1 MRRRGR
7 LSQRGGKSPMEDVPW
22 VVGGPGWRAT
32 VCDSA
37 LMDAS
42 WLEGFLEDPSGRRVG
57 KEDTMLSSRMSLCS
71 ILMLVLLSGG
81 ASLSAAPT
89 VEEAVNLIASRLDQE
104 QVKDGLDAG
113 AWPLEMYFTGPIA
126 AGMVC
131 AYERTEDPAY
141 LASAHL
147 AGQWIFD
154 TAAVYGALLGD
165 ETYAFTRLSELSE
178 DPNENPWRDAVVD
191 FFLSHRNPDITG
203 TTEEYLRVFEEL
215 EPSTATY
222 HIAYLLVAA
231 DYVQDADVDIYRQ
244 ALLRYLSGVDDKA
257 DFPVMALGVAT
268 WALIATDTPAETL
281 VASDDAVPNSYWEGL
296 TVGDLPELLAGHQVP
311 EGEVLAGSFYW
322 RFDHTDGGTEGVIA
336 GYTEDTIFGTLGL
349 IAAALKDPEG
359 AGEPADLA
367 IAAAEQALLSGIDED
382 GLVYLHLAMQGP
394 TYNAF
399 AGEMLQALWSVE
411 EYWDWR
417 AEMEMEMEAEVVAEQ
432 E

>member
-1 MRRRGR
+1 
-7 LSQRGGKSPMEDVPW
+7 
-22 VVGGPGWRAT
+22 
-32 VCDSA
+32 
-37 LMDAS
+37 
-42 WLEGFLEDPSGRRVG
+42 
-57 KEDTMLSSRMSLCS
+57 MLSSRRSVCAIVMLALAFGGQSL
-71 ILMLVLLSGG
+71 V
-81 ASLSAAPT
+81 ASPT
-89 VEEAVNLIASRLDQE
+89 LEEAVNLIASRLDQE
-104 QVKDGLDAG
+104 QIKDGLDAG

-131 AYERTEDPAY
+131 AYERTDDPSY

-154 TAAVYGALLGD
+154 TVAVYGALLGD
-165 ETYAFTRLSELSE
+165 EAYAFLRLSRVSD
-178 DPNENPWRDAVVD
+178 DPNQNPWRDALVD
-191 FFLSHRNPDITG
+191 FFLSHRNPDMGG
-203 TTEEYLRVFEEL
+203 TTEEYLQVFDEL

-231 DYVQDADVDIYRQ
+231 DFVQDEDIDVYRR
-244 ALLRYLSGVDDKA
+244 ALLRRLSQVDDEA

-268 WALIATDTPAETL
+268 WALIMTDTPEEMP
-281 VASDDAVPNSYWEGL
+281 VVSDGTTSNPYWDGL

-349 IAAALKDPEG
+349 IAAASKNPDTANEQ
-359 AGEPADLA
+359 ADAA
-367 IAAAEQALLSGIDED
+367 IAAAERALLAGVDD
-382 GLVYLHLAMQGP
+382 NGLVYVHLAMQGP

-399 AGEMLQALWSVE
+399 AGEMLQVLWSIE
-411 EYWDWR
+411 EYWGRYADVD
-417 AEMEMEMEAEVVAEQ
+417 AEPEAAVEQ

>member
-1 MRRRGR
+1 
-7 LSQRGGKSPMEDVPW
+7 
-22 VVGGPGWRAT
+22 
-32 VCDSA
+32 
-37 LMDAS
+37 
-42 WLEGFLEDPSGRRVG
+42 
-57 KEDTMLSSRMSLCS
+57 MLSSRRGLCS
-71 ILMLVLLSGG
+71 ILVLVFALGG
-81 ASLSAAPT
+81 RGLTASPT
-89 VEEAVNLIASRLDQE
+89 LEEAVNLIASRLDQE

-131 AYERTEDPAY
+131 AYERTEDSSY

-154 TAAVYGALLGD
+154 TVAVYGALLGD
-165 ETYAFTRLSELSE
+165 EAYAFLRLSEVSD
-178 DPNENPWRDAVVD
+178 DPNQNPWRDALVA
-191 FFLSHRNPDITG
+191 FFLNHRNPDVAG
-203 TTEEYLRVFEEL
+203 TTEAYLQVFDEL

-222 HIAYLLVAA
+222 HLAYLLVAA
-231 DYVQDADVDIYRQ
+231 DYVQDEDIDVYRR
-244 ALLRYLSGVDDKA
+244 ALLRYLSEVDDEA

-268 WALIATDTPAETL
+268 WALIVTDTPDETL
-281 VASDDAVPNSYWEGL
+281 VASDAAGPKSGWEGR

-349 IAAALKDPEG
+349 IAAASKNPDPANEQ
-359 AGEPADLA
+359 ADMA
-367 IAAAEQALLSGIDED
+367 IAAAERALLAGVDED
-382 GLVYLHLAMQGP
+382 GFVYVHLAMQGP

-399 AGEMLQALWSVE
+399 AGEMLQVLWSIE
-411 EYWDWR
+411 EYWSRD
-417 AEMEMEMEAEVVAEQ
+417 ANTDVDAEAEAAIGQ